1 MLSFGPG
8 GTPSLW
14 CCPYWYSPTPTPSAR
29 DALTT
34 TPSRPFTWHLGEPAT
49 SVGEAGGPRRH
60 CGGYWGRSCSRVSQH
75 PDHLYLSHA

>member
-34 TPSRPFTWHLGEPAT
+34 TPSCPFTWHLGEPAT

-60 CGGYWGRSCSRVSQH
+60 CGGYWGRSCS
-75 PDHLYLSHA
+75 

>member
-14 CCPYWYSPTPTPSAR
+14 CCPYWDSPTPTPSAR

-34 TPSRPFTWHLGEPAT
+34 APSRPFTWHLGEPA
-49 SVGEAGGPRRH
+49 S
-60 CGGYWGRSCSRVSQH
+60 
-75 PDHLYLSHA
+75 